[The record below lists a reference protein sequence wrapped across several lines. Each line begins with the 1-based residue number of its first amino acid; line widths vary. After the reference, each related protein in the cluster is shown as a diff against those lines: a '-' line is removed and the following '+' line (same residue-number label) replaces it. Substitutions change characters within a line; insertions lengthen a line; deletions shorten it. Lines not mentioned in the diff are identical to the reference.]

1 MYMNSAIKKLFA
13 AIVVA
18 AGLQPVSGQVF
29 KPVDYTA
36 LNVDISFNPTAY
48 DTLLSRFENGDAS
61 LDVTDMST
69 VYYGFVC
76 SPGYNPDVDCHD
88 VVTALEESRW
98 DDAYDLAVKALEVI
112 PVSLDMNTKA
122 VIAATNSTDPDVS
135 IHVARLSARVDMLVM
150 AILSSGLGT
159 IPEAPFFVTSYDDA
173 LSLVKGA
180 FGATA
185 ILGRSSV
192 GPVDAIKF
200 TLDDTGREH
209 ILYFN
214 TYHNTK
220 QKNTNSSI

>member
-1 MYMNSAIKKLFA
+1 MNRAIKKLLAAFA
-13 AIVVA
+13 VVA
-18 AGLQPVSGQVF
+18 GAHTASGQAF
-29 KPVDYTA
+29 MPVDYTA

-48 DTLLSRFENGDAS
+48 DTLLSRFENGDPS
-61 LDVTDMST
+61 LDVSDMST

-76 SPGYNPDVDCHD
+76 SPGYNPDVDCTD

-98 DDAYDLAVKALEVI
+98 NDAYRLAISALEST

-122 VIAATNSTDPDVS
+122 VKAATNSTDPAVKV
-135 IHVARLSARVDMLVM
+135 HVAGLSARVDMIVM
-150 AILSSGLGT
+150 AILNSGLGT
-159 IPEAPFFVTSYDDA
+159 IPDAPFFVTSYDDA
-173 LSLVKGA
+173 LSLVKDV

-214 TYHNTK
+214 TYQIGRAHV
-220 QKNTNSSI
+220 